1 MRGELE
7 AARPVLEKLTAID
20 ADTFFDP
27 ELAYDKA
34 LFRHLSAEP
43 LALCY
48 FRSGRYNDAARLYR
62 IAARTSPDP
71 AACELK
77 AQLAELRK

>member
-1 MRGELE
+1 
-7 AARPVLEKLTAID
+7 D
-20 ADTFFDP
+20 ADAFFDP
-27 ELAYDKA
+27 KLAYDKA
-34 LFRHLSAEP
+34 LFRHCSAEL

-62 IAARTSPDP
+62 VAARTSPDP

-77 AQLAELRK
+77 ARLAQLRM